1 MHLCII
7 LYMYI
12 PIKMNVIMIIQTREL
27 TSKTETVFIIAAVAV
42 LAVLAD
48 PQRPHLDP
56 SQTHQ
61 VCPQAQAG
69 SWDLSVDHQ
78 ITTA

>member
-1 MHLCII
+1 MHLR
-7 LYMYI
+7 MYI

-27 TSKTETVFIIAAVAV
+27 TSKTETVFIIAVAV

-48 PQRPHLDP
+48 LQRPHLDP

-69 SWDLSVDHQ
+69 SWDLPVDHQ